1 MSEFSEYDQEN
12 PHIWLLFR
20 ATTLMLLRQ
29 GFRHYGAKTI
39 MERIRWHTSV
49 EQGERDF
56 KINNNWASF
65 YARKFMEHH
74 PQRDR
79 CLRPPAG
86 CRPAGLRY
94 CIQGNLGMPS
104 LQ

>member
-74 PQRDR
+74 PVHEGFFFTRTKKLNPEKGEETHQRVS
-79 CLRPPAG
+79 
-86 CRPAGLRY
+86 
-94 CIQGNLGMPS
+94 QG
-104 LQ
+104 